1 MDSGRQ
7 RALVRKFIAAR
18 KQQQQGGASA
28 SASKVVA
35 KGKRKNNG
43 QDDCLNKKGTAP
55 FVGDKQL
62 KPPSPP
68 QAYQPWSWEGFD
80 DSERPHRP

>member
-18 KQQQQGGASA
+18 KQQQQGEASA

-43 QDDCLNKKGTAP
+43 QDDCLNKKGTTP

-68 QAYQPWSWEGFD
+68 
-80 DSERPHRP
+80 